1 MINENNI
8 SKRIYAMIYVS
19 KSNRFDYKT
28 LETYNGKK
36 GKIVAE
42 QFIRR

>member
-1 MINENNI
+1 
-8 SKRIYAMIYVS
+8 MIYVS

-28 LETYNGKK
+28 LETYNEKK

-42 QFIRR
+42 SNLYVGDLQIIFYI